1 MAAISDS
8 SPLILFS
15 RIGRLDLLHA
25 VFRQVFVPP
34 AVWREVVIDGEGRA
48 GANEVRGAS
57 WLRRLPLPSAPMANT
72 VSDLDPGEAETL
84 HLAASMPVESRTV
97 LLDDYRARL
106 VAHGLGLVVIGS
118 RGVLRRAKEAQLI
131 PEVRPLLIGLR
142 DAGLFLSD
150 ETLARLLRRVGE
162 G

>member
-25 VFRQVFVPP
+25 VFLQVFVPP

-48 GANEVRGAS
+48 GANEVRSAS
-57 WLRRLPLPSAPMANT
+57 WLQRLPLLSTPMATT

-84 HLAASMPVESRTV
+84 HLAASMPEESRMV

-106 VAHGLGLVVIGS
+106 VADGLGLVVIGS
-118 RGVLRRAKEAQLI
+118 GGVLGRAKEAQLI
-131 PEVRPLLIGLR
+131 PKVRPLN
-142 DAGLFLSD
+142 D